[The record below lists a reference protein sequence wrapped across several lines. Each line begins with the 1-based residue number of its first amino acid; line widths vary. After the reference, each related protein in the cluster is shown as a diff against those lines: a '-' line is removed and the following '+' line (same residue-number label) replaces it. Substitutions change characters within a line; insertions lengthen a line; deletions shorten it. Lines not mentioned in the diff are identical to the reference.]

1 MKERES
7 SFELLRLIAQYMIVA
22 YHILLFWF
30 VLEGP
35 NPQSIFKALWIPLH
49 VGVILYVLIS
59 GYFGIR
65 FSIKGVLRIVSQLL
79 IYGLGLYLLN
89 HYIYGDPLKIKQLFF
104 VSNTPYWFI
113 RTYLFLYL
121 LAPLVNKAIASISL
135 TTRVVLLAILS
146 WISCWTGLMGFD
158 TSLHEGYNVLH
169 FILLYLI
176 GNTLYI
182 YRDKFNSI
190 PTYIVLGLYMIGA
203 IGGLGLIYAKPNN
216 SLLFNVL
223 FQYNSLVLI
232 FNAVML
238 FMLFMRIHFQNRTVN
253 NMASSCL
260 AIYLL
265 HGSDVLFR
273 HWIKDGA
280 LWIQKYF
287 ENIGGQIAM
296 VFVYA
301 LLIVIICISID
312 KCLTPLWKLA
322 CRFADRLS
330 QTKFGKIVEEY
341 NIR

>member
-1 MKERES
+1 MKDRES

-35 NPQSIFKALWIPLH
+35 NPQPIFKALWIPLH
-49 VGVILYVLIS
+49 IGVILYVLIS

-89 HYIYGDPLKIKQLFF
+89 HFIYGDPIKIKQLFF

-121 LAPLVNKAIASISL
+121 LAPMVNKAIANISL
-135 TTRVVLLAILS
+135 ITRIVLLAILS

-158 TSLHEGYNVLH
+158 VSMHEGYNVIH
-169 FILLYLI
+169 FVFLYLI

-182 YRDKFNSI
+182 YRDMFNSI
-190 PTYIVLGLYMIGA
+190 PVYLVLGIYAIGA
-203 IGGLGLIYAKPNN
+203 IGGMLMVYALPDNA
-216 SLLFNVL
+216 LLFNVL

-232 FNAVML
+232 LNAVLL
-238 FMLFMRIHFQNRTVN
+238 FMLFMKMHFQSRTIN
-253 NMASSCL
+253 YMASSCL

-273 HWIKDGA
+273 HEIKEGA
-280 LWIQKYF
+280 MWIQNLTKT
-287 ENIGGQIAM
+287 GGQIAL
-296 VFVYA
+296 VFVFA
-301 LLIVIICISID
+301 LVIVLACVGID
-312 KCLTPLWKLA
+312 KCLTPLWNLVRRGADKLT
-322 CRFADRLS
+322 
-330 QTKFGKIVEEY
+330 QTKFGKIIEEY
-341 NIR
+341 SYR